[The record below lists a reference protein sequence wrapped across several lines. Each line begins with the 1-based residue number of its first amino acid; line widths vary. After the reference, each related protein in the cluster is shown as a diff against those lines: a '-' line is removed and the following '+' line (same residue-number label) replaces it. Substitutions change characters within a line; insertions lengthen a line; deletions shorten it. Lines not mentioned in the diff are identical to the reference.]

1 MIIAYLAIALLNI
14 LNYCLLDNCF
24 KMEQIKDENLSMRRQ
39 IDFQQEKYFQLGT
52 AYKKTRKDRTRYEE
66 PLFCNLRD
74 A

>member
-39 IDFQQEKYFQLGT
+39 IDFSRKNISNWEPP
-52 AYKKTRKDRTRYEE
+52 TRKPAASYTI
-66 PLFCNLRD
+66 
-74 A
+74 